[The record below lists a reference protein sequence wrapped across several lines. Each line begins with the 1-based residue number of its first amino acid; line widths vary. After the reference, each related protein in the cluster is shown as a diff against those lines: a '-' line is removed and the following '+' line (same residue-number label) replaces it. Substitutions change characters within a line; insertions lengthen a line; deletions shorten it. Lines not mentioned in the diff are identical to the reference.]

1 MKIENSVA
9 LVTGANRGI
18 GLAFAQALLARGA
31 RKVYAT
37 ARDPSSI
44 TMPGVEVIQL
54 DVTKPADIRAAAQRA
69 SDVTL
74 LVNNAGIA
82 QPGGF
87 LAPDSDDLT
96 RRIFETNVY
105 GVLNMSKAF
114 APVLKA
120 NGGGALLNVL
130 SVASWIND
138 GALAAYSA
146 SKSAAWSLTNALR
159 FELASQQT
167 QVLGLHMA
175 YVDTDLTRGFDVPK
189 TSPEDIV
196 RRALDG
202 LEAGADQVLADAL
215 TQQIHQGLAA
225 PRPFYLPQIQA

>member
-1 MKIENSVA
+1 MKIENSVV

-18 GLAFAQALLARGA
+18 GLAFTQALLARGA
-31 RKVYAT
+31 RKVYAAARNPTTVTQAGVT
-37 ARDPSSI
+37 A
-44 TMPGVEVIQL
+44 IQL
-54 DVTKPADIRAAAQRA
+54 DVTNPDDIAAAVKNA

-74 LVNNAGIA
+74 VINNAGIA

-87 LAPDSDDLT
+87 LAHDSDAVT
-96 RRIFETNVY
+96 RRIFETNVF

-114 APVLKA
+114 APLLKA

-130 SVASWIND
+130 SVASWVND
-138 GALAAYSA
+138 GGLAAYSA

-159 FELASQQT
+159 HELASQHT

-196 RRALDG
+196 QRALDG
-202 LEAGADQVLADAL
+202 LEAGADEVLADAL
-215 TQQIHQGLAA
+215 TQQVHQALTA
-225 PRPFYLPQIQA
+225 PRPFYLPQSH

>member
-1 MKIENSVA
+1 MKIENSVV

-18 GLAFAQALLARGA
+18 GLAFARALLARGA
-31 RKVYAT
+31 RKVYAAARNPATVTEQGVT
-37 ARDPSSI
+37 AL
-44 TMPGVEVIQL
+44 QL
-54 DVTKPADIRAAAQRA
+54 DVTNPDEIAAAVKKA
-69 SDVTL
+69 PDVTL
-74 LVNNAGIA
+74 VINNAGIA

-87 LAPDSDDLT
+87 LAPDSEAVT
-96 RRIFETNVY
+96 RRIFETNVF

-130 SVASWIND
+130 SVASWVND
-138 GALAAYSA
+138 GGLAAYSA

-159 FELASQQT
+159 HELASQHT

-196 RRALDG
+196 ERALDG
-202 LEAGADQVLADAL
+202 LEAGEDEVFADAL
-215 TQQIHQGLAA
+215 THQVHQALTA
-225 PRPFYLPQIQA
+225 PRPFYLPQIR